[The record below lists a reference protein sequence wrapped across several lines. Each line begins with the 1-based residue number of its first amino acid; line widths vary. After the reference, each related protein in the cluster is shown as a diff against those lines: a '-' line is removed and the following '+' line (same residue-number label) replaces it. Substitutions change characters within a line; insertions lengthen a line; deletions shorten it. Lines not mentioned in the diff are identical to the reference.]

1 MSPRPKA
8 TSDADL
14 LAAAYRVVMRVGP
27 SLTLSDV
34 AKEAKVSPA
43 TLVQRFGSKRGLLLA
58 LFSTSPAGLADEF
71 ARIRQNSQS
80 ALAAVYATGDCMAAM
95 AQTPEMMA
103 NSLAFLQMDLTDP
116 DFHRHAQAHS
126 RETQL
131 SIKALLDEAV
141 ADGDLVCRDTAR
153 LARAVQTMMAGSLLQ
168 WAIDREGKVN
178 DRVRGD
184 LETLLKPWTPS
195 RNGTRERGR
204 RTPRR
209 RRNGRR

>member
-27 SLTLSDV
+27 NLTLADV
-34 AKEAKVSPA
+34 AKEATVSAA

-58 LFSTSPAGLADEF
+58 LVATSPAGLAEEF
-71 ARIRQNSQS
+71 ARIRQNSKS

-116 DFHRHAQAHS
+116 DFHRHAQSHS

-141 ADGDLVCRDTAR
+141 AEGDLVCRDTAR
-153 LARAVQTMMAGSLLQ
+153 LARAVQTMMGGSLLQ
-168 WAIDREGKVN
+168 WAIDRDGKVN

-184 LETLLKPWTPS
+184 LETLLKSWTPS
-195 RNGTRERGR
+195 RNWTRARGR
-204 RTPRR
+204 RKPRR
-209 RRNGRR
+209 RTGGRS